1 MPKGIPLTEEEHARR
16 RREIFD
22 ATIHLIL
29 EKGFTET
36 SMREIATEAGVG
48 KSTLYDYFH
57 TKEDLLV
64 FVVEEQLNHINH
76 IALDIASQDGS
87 AVERLRQLMQ
97 IHLDYLVKN
106 KNFLLQ
112 LMLEIQR
119 LSPASQK
126 KIQLKRYAYQD
137 LLRSLIE
144 QGVAQGSIRQVD
156 PAMVAKILIALM
168 TPVVFT
174 SRPVGSPEQML
185 SHALDIVMNGIQA

>member
-22 ATIHLIL
+22 AAIHLIL

-36 SMREIATEAGVG
+36 SMREIAAEAGVG

-57 TKEDLLV
+57 TKEELLV
-64 FVVEEQLNHINH
+64 FVVEEQLNHLNH
-76 IALDIASQDGS
+76 LALDIASQDGS
-87 AVERLRQLMQ
+87 AVERLQQLMQ
-97 IHLDYLVKN
+97 MHLEFLVKN
-106 KNFLLQ
+106 KNFMLQ

-126 KIQLKRYAYQD
+126 RIQLKRYAYQD
-137 LLRSLIE
+137 LLRSIIE

-156 PAMVAKILIALM
+156 AAMVAKILIALM

-174 SRPVGSPEQML
+174 SRPVGTPAEML
-185 SHALDIVMNGIQA
+185 SHALDIVLNGIHA